1 MRQVVEQTLPDEQVL
16 SMALS
21 ISSAST
27 SCWLAIADHCAQ
39 SASLAADRVY
49 QRAVDQAERE
59 GHVADATQTWLAYLA
74 YLAQNDMRK
83 ALTQL
88 GHASTRMRT
97 MGGAEA
103 VVALEQQW
111 QAMT

>member
-1 MRQVVEQTLPDEQVL
+1 MGADVDPEPFP
-16 SMALS
+16 
-21 ISSAST
+21 
-27 SCWLAIADHCAQ
+27 AI
-39 SASLAADRVY
+39 
-49 QRAVDQAERE
+49 QA
-59 GHVADATQTWLAYLA
+59 LAYLA